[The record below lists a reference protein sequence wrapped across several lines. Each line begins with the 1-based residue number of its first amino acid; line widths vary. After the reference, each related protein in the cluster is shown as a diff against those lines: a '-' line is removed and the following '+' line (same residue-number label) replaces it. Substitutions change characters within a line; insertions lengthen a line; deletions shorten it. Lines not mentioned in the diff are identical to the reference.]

1 MKLAH
6 RSKVIS
12 SLATVVTIASL
23 FFPFSASAW
32 TTGQNFDFGMC
43 PTPGGQVVAS
53 YNDGY
58 HWIAGESFLR
68 WGSDK
73 VYSKGNDNYT
83 QCYCPEVVN
92 TQTPDN
98 TKPGIQSDWLKESN
112 ISPAMATALKST
124 GWIEENGADFGL
136 TNEPYLV
143 LNHLFV
149 CSAICYPPQPKP
161 TTYPK
166 PTWYPTPTQHPSPT
180 WYPPISP
187 KIKH

>member
-6 RSKVIS
+6 KSKIIS
-12 SLATVVTIASL
+12 SLVTVTTLVSML
-23 FFPFSASAW
+23 FPFTASAGRI
-32 TTGQNFDFGMC
+32 GQNFDFGPC

-53 YNDGY
+53 YDDGY

-92 TQTPDN
+92 TQTPD
-98 TKPGIQSDWLKESN
+98 TTRLGIQSDWLKESN
-112 ISPAMATALKST
+112 IPASLAKALKRT

-136 TNEPYLV
+136 AAEPYLV
-143 LNHLFV
+143 LNRQFM
-149 CSAICYPPQPKP
+149 CTPICYPPQPKP
-161 TTYPK
+161 TMHPTPTTYPK
-166 PTWYPTPTQHPSPT
+166 PSWFPSP
-180 WYPPISP
+180 
-187 KIKH
+187 KGM